1 MKPKIAL
8 CLPGGGVTGAMYQI
22 GALAA
27 LEDVVQGFQAND
39 LGLYVG
45 TSSGASVAAA
55 LAGGIPVQRMYRALL
70 DPADVFFPLERRDLL
85 RVDLGEWARALGT
98 IFGAVRHGG
107 ESVLKRKPS
116 PSPQAL
122 WEQLDRLYDSLP
134 TGVFKLEGYE
144 RFLEDF
150 FARRGVPNNFR
161 AMPHPLLIMAHDLD
175 SGAPVFFGSEGSDH
189 VPVSR
194 ACIASTALPP
204 FFSPVRIRDRFYID
218 AMAAQVAH
226 VDAAVDAG
234 SDVLIVVNPMV
245 PVRAEQVPTGHGHRP
260 SVRDKGYLWVANQ
273 AIRIGMHTMLRESL
287 TRIRTEKR
295 AEVIL
300 IEPDPTDGI
309 LFMFSP
315 ASFTGRRK
323 MLEYAYRATR
333 DRMLALLASGDDT
346 VARAGF
352 SGRTASLVP

>member
-1 MKPKIAL
+1 MRPKIAL

-27 LEDVVQGFQAND
+27 LEDSVEGFDAND
-39 LGLYVG
+39 LSLYVG
-45 TSSGASVAAA
+45 SSSGASVASA

-70 DPADVFFPLERRDLL
+70 DPADVFFPLERRHLL
-85 RVDLGEWARALGT
+85 RVDVGEWTRAVGT
-98 IFGAVRHGG
+98 LFGAVRHGSA
-107 ESVLKRKPS
+107 SVFSRRPA
-116 PSPQAL
+116 PTPQAL
-122 WEQLDRLYDSLP
+122 WEELDRLYDSLP

-161 AMPHPLLIMAHDLD
+161 AIQRPLRILAHDLD
-175 SGAPVFFGSEGSDH
+175 SGEPVFFGDTGTDY

-218 AMAAQVAH
+218 AGAAQVALL
-226 VDAAVDAG
+226 DAALAVGA
-234 SDVLIVVNPMV
+234 DVLIIVNPMV
-245 PVRAEQVPTGHGHRP
+245 SVRVEMVPTGHGHRS

-273 AIRIGMHTMLRESL
+273 AIRIGMHALLRESIA
-287 TRIRTEKR
+287 RIRREGK
-295 AEVIL
+295 ADIL
-300 IEPDPTDGI
+300 LLEPDATDGI

-323 MLEYAYRATR
+323 MLEYAYRTTR
-333 DRMLALLASGDDT
+333 DKLADLFSSGNES
-346 VARAGF
+346 VVRAGWT
-352 SGRTASLVP
+352 RRAV

>member
-1 MKPKIAL
+1 
-8 CLPGGGVTGAMYQI
+8 MYQI

-27 LEDVVQGFQAND
+27 LEDAIEGFDVNAFD
-39 LGLYVG
+39 LYVG

-70 DPADVFFPLERRDLL
+70 DPADVYFPLERKHVL

-98 IFGAVRHGG
+98 LFGAVRHGG
-107 ESVLKRKPS
+107 HSVLSRSPA

-122 WEQLDRLYDSLP
+122 WEELDRLYDSLP

-161 AMPHPLLIMAHDLD
+161 AMPRTLRIMAHDLD
-175 SGAPVFFGSEGSDH
+175 SGDPVFFGGPGYDH
-189 VPVSR
+189 VSVSR

-218 AMAAQVAH
+218 AGAAQVAH
-226 VDAAVDAG
+226 LNAALDASA
-234 SDVLIVVNPMV
+234 DVIVVVNPMV
-245 PVRAEQVPTGHGHRP
+245 PVRVERVPTGHGQRT
-260 SVRDKGYLWVANQ
+260 SVRDKGYLWVENQ
-273 AIRIGMHTMLRESL
+273 AIRIGMHALLRESVQ
-287 TRIRTEKR
+287 RIKSATGTD
-295 AEVIL
+295 VLL

-323 MLEYAYRATR
+323 MLEYAYRGTR
-333 DRMLALLASGDDT
+333 DRMTTWLATGDAT
-346 VARAGF
+346 VSRAGW
-352 SGRTASLVP
+352 SSRAVAAS

>member
-1 MKPKIAL
+1 VKPKIAL
-8 CLPGGGVTGAMYQI
+8 CLPGGGVTGGMYQI

-27 LEDVVQGFQAND
+27 LEDALDGFQAND
-39 LGLYVG
+39 LALYVG

-70 DPADVFFPLERRDLL
+70 DPADVFFPLERRHLL
-85 RVDLGEWARALGT
+85 RMDLGEWARALGT
-98 IFGAVRHGG
+98 IFGAVRHGSA
-107 ESVLKRKPS
+107 SVLTRRTA

-122 WEQLDRLYDSLP
+122 WEELDRLYDSLP
-134 TGVFKLEGYE
+134 SGLFKLEGYE

-161 AMPHPLLIMAHDLD
+161 AMPRPLLIMAHDLD
-175 SGAPVFFGSEGSDH
+175 SGDPVFFGSEGFDH

-218 AMAAQVAH
+218 AAAAQVAH
-226 VDAAVDAG
+226 VDAAVRAG
-234 SDVLIVVNPMV
+234 SDVVVVVNPMV
-245 PVRAEQVPTGHGHRP
+245 PIRAESVPTGHGHRP

-273 AIRIGMHTMLRESL
+273 AIRIGMHTLLREAVA
-287 TRIRTEKR
+287 RIRNEKR
-295 AEVIL
+295 VEVIL
-300 IEPDPTDGI
+300 IEPEPTDGI

-333 DRMLALLASGDDT
+333 DRVLSLLSSGDDT
-346 VARAGF
+346 VTRAGWVARAAP
-352 SGRTASLVP
+352 SVS